1 MGDNFKTMD
10 EKKIGGY
17 IPIITIII
25 ILLSALHQIVYYNYF
40 EVPITYFLSFSDL
53 GFLISNDL
61 IQIGLLLIFYYSY
74 IRYLHIVNA
83 KKELEKTNNKKISE
97 TNNKGESKSKYE
109 FLKPI
114 KNYKHTSKSLFVI
127 LYIAWLLPIILLYF
141 FASNPVFKK
150 ASLLLG
156 LIAIFHAFYYDITLR
171 WFLIS
176 RSYSYKTVITSL
188 IIAGC
193 LSLYSLIIANDIVNT
208 TKNYT
213 IGTIVK
219 TRDTTYTSND
229 SLIFLGKSNNYVFFY
244 NTKDTTSLIVPLD
257 DLISIKYKN
266 RNKKK

>member
-109 FLKPI
+109 
-114 KNYKHTSKSLFVI
+114 
-127 LYIAWLLPIILLYF
+127 
-141 FASNPVFKK
+141 
-150 ASLLLG
+150 
-156 LIAIFHAFYYDITLR
+156 
-171 WFLIS
+171 
-176 RSYSYKTVITSL
+176 
-188 IIAGC
+188 
-193 LSLYSLIIANDIVNT
+193 
-208 TKNYT
+208 
-213 IGTIVK
+213 
-219 TRDTTYTSND
+219 
-229 SLIFLGKSNNYVFFY
+229 
-244 NTKDTTSLIVPLD
+244 
-257 DLISIKYKN
+257 
-266 RNKKK
+266 